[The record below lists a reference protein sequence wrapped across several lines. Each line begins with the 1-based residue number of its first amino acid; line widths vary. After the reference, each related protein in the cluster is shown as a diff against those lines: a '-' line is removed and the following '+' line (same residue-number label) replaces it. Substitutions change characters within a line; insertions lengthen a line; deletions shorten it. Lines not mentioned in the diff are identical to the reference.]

1 VVALDLIQPGD
12 PSTLTGGYLY
22 NRRLLEVLAARGWAT
37 TVHRLDSSFPT
48 PTPAALEQARQVL
61 AAIPAQRLVLVDGL
75 ALGGMPD
82 LLERHA
88 QRLHLVGLIH
98 HPLALETGLPAATA
112 AALQRA
118 EYRAL
123 AAVRGVIVTSGAT
136 ARALADYAVPAERIG
151 IVEPGTDRAPAARG
165 SGGGPLELLCV
176 ATVTPRKGHAVLIEA
191 LGGLRRHGWR
201 LTCVGSLQRCPATVA
216 ALRRQISALRLDASV
231 RLLGEVD
238 AASLSSCYQRAD
250 LFVLPSYHEGY
261 GMALAEAVA
270 HALPVVSTQAGAIAE
285 TLPAGAGVLVPPGD
299 SGALAAALDRLLE
312 EPELRRRLA
321 QGAAAAR
328 AALPDWAQAGRRFAA
343 EIQRLV
349 PA

>member
-1 VVALDLIQPGD
+1 V
-12 PSTLTGGYLY
+12 
-22 NRRLLEVLAARGWAT
+22 RLGW
-37 TVHRLDSSFPT
+37 
-48 PTPAALEQARQVL
+48 
-61 AAIPAQRLVLVDGL
+61 
-75 ALGGMPD
+75 
-82 LLERHA
+82 
-88 QRLHLVGLIH
+88 
-98 HPLALETGLPAATA
+98 
-112 AALQRA
+112 RA
-118 EYRAL
+118 
-123 AAVRGVIVTSGAT
+123 
-136 ARALADYAVPAERIG
+136 
-151 IVEPGTDRAPAARG
+151 
-165 SGGGPLELLCV
+165 LELLCV
-176 ATVTPRKGHAVLIEA
+176 ATVTPRKGHAVLMEA
-191 LGGLRRHGWR
+191 LGRLRQRNWR

-238 AASLSSCYQRAD
+238 AATLASCYQRAD
-250 LFVLPSYHEGY
+250 VFVLPSYHEGY

-299 SGALAAALDRLLE
+299 SAALAAALERLLE
-312 EPELRRRLA
+312 EPGLRQRLA

>member
-1 VVALDLIQPGD
+1 MVALDLIQPGD

-22 NRRLLEVLAARGWAT
+22 NRRVLEVLAARGWRT
-37 TVHRLDSSFPT
+37 TVHRLDTSFPT
-48 PTPAALEQARQVL
+48 PTPAALEQACQVL

-82 LLERHA
+82 LIERHA
-88 QRLHLVGLIH
+88 QRLHLLGLVH
-98 HPLALETGLPAATA
+98 HPLALETGLSAATA

-118 EYRAL
+118 EHRAL
-123 AAVRGVIVTSGAT
+123 AAVRGVIVTSRAT
-136 ARALADYAVPAERIG
+136 ARALAGYAVPAERIAV
-151 IVEPGTDRAPAARG
+151 VEPGTDRAPAARG
-165 SGGGPLELLCV
+165 SGGGPPELLCV

-191 LGGLRRHGWR
+191 LGGLRQHDWR

-238 AASLSSCYQRAD
+238 AATLARCYQRAD

-312 EPELRRRLA
+312 EPELRQRLA
-321 QGAAAAR
+321 QVAAGAR

-349 PA
+349 PV